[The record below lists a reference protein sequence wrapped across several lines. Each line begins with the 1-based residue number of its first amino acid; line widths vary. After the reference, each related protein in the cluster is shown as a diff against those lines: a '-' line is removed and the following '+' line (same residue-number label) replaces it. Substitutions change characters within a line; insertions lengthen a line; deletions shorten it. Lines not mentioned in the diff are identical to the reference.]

1 MPKVVLAVM
10 TADETEIFEFLR
22 QFPNL
27 YVSVTEISKRLGNR
41 GRYTHDRTWA
51 RPILRRMEMDNVVEA
66 NAFGEYR
73 LICPKG
79 DTQLF
84 KDALNN
90 PGAGVPLG
98 DTTII
103 LLDDSK

>member
-1 MPKVVLAVM
+1 MS
-10 TADETEIFEFLR
+10 ADETEIYDFLR

-27 YVSVTEISKRLGNR
+27 YVSVNEISKRLGNR
-41 GRYTHDRTWA
+41 GRYDRDRTWA
-51 RPILRRMEMDNVVEA
+51 RPILRRMEMDGMVES

-73 LICPKG
+73 LIGQNG

-84 KDALNN
+84 KDALKS
-90 PGAGVPLG
+90 PGPVALG

-103 LLDDSK
+103 VIDDTK